1 MATLSH
7 DSSGFLTGE
16 RLVVGIDA
24 VKSDT
29 DEILA
34 LMRAGMAQNKSSGE
48 KSQQALEDIRRNTKQ
63 TREVGESSAGGERR
77 GQSRERTITRQ
88 AAEAETRTRTAAGQ
102 ARSAEERQRE
112 RDERGRFVARS
123 RNDDG
128 GDDED
133 SPKKQGMLS
142 RLVDAMKHR
151 MGIGGPDTEN
161 LDPTVTALHEASQL
175 LSPVARIGGAVFKA
189 GGWLFGKR
197 KDDLPKDQKKHNK
210 KTETLLGK
218 ILKSL
223 GRHGVG
229 NDNGLRLP
237 IIGGFIGGMFEHF
250 APLITRMLGGVL
262 PMAGRMMRGGAAAL
276 GIGAAWEGGQAIGK
290 WIYDTFQPQIA
301 SVADAIG
308 STVKGAIAAY
318 DSGVS
323 TLSGWMETTVK
334 GYETTVQAASDG
346 IEWIAGKLGWLK
358 DAGSKVADAAKD
370 GYNWMVDKASHG
382 MEWLGNKVGFS
393 PAATP
398 KNANAYNDVMQQE
411 YAAAGFSP
419 EEAVLLKGQVQ
430 AESGFNPLAVSSKG
444 AFGLTQFTP
453 ETAKQY
459 GVIPGDSP
467 EAIRSQ
473 IRGQAKYMAY
483 LKKRYGGDMD
493 KALAGYNAG
502 EGNVDKALKQA
513 KTHGGDWRSYLP
525 KPDETLSYIGRAK
538 QYASQYSAGIGQP
551 MSSDAMFSAV
561 KTASMIGA
569 MTIPRA
575 PASPAANYVLRI
587 PPAPKVQQQVG
598 GRNTPMPVVIQ
609 SSPSEIT
616 QNVADRDLAHAI
628 TGGLGMSLLRGQ

>member
-34 LMRAGMAQNKSSGE
+34 LMRAGMAQNKSAGE

-63 TREVGESSAGGERR
+63 TREVGGNAASGERSAGG
-77 GQSRERTITRQ
+77 GSQQTITRQ
-88 AAEAETRTRTAAGQ
+88 AAEAESRTRTAAGQ

-112 RDERGRFVARS
+112 RDERGRFVARN

-151 MGIGGPDTEN
+151 IGIGGPDSDN

-189 GGWLFGKR
+189 GGLLFGKR
-197 KDDLPKDQKKHNK
+197 KDDTPKDQKKHNK
-210 KTETLLGK
+210 KTERLLGE
-218 ILKSL
+218 ILEALEQRRGGNGSGL
-223 GRHGVG
+223 G
-229 NDNGLRLP
+229 LP
-237 IIGGFIGGMFEHF
+237 VIGGFIGGLVEHF
-250 APLITRMLGGVL
+250 APMITNVLGGIL
-262 PMAGRMMRGGAAAL
+262 PMGGKLMRGGAAAL
-276 GIGAAWEGGQAIGK
+276 GVGAAWEGGQAIGK

-301 SVADAIG
+301 DVADAIG

-318 DSGVS
+318 DSAVS

-334 GYETTVQAASDG
+334 GYESTVDTVSQG

-358 DAGSKVADAAKD
+358 DAGGAVK
-370 GYNWMVDKASHG
+370 GF
-382 MEWLGNKVGFS
+382 LGLGG
-393 PAATP
+393 PDMP
-398 KNANAYNDVMQQE
+398 KNANDYNNVMQQE
-411 YAAAGFSP
+411 YSAAGFSP
-419 EEAVLLKGQVQ
+419 EEAALLKGQVQ
-430 AESGFNPLAVSSKG
+430 AESNFNPLATSSKG
-444 AFGLTQFTP
+444 AFGLTQFMP

-473 IRGQAKYMAY
+473 IRGQAQYMAS

-502 EGNVDKALKQA
+502 EGNVDKAIDKSKVLGGSW
-513 KTHGGDWRSYLP
+513 KTYLP
-525 KPDETLSYIGRAK
+525 KPLETLPYIGKAK
-538 QYASQYSAGIGQP
+538 QYGSQYTTGISQAAQ
-551 MSSDAMFSAV
+551 SDSLYPTM
-561 KTASMIGA
+561 KTASMMGA
-569 MTIPRA
+569 MTIPSA
-575 PASPAANYVLRI
+575 PASPVSNYVSRI

-598 GRNTPMPVVIQ
+598 GRNAPMPVVIQ
-609 SSPSEIT
+609 NSPAEIS
-616 QNVADRDLAHAI
+616 QNVADRNLAHAI
-628 TGGLGMSLLRGQ
+628 TGGLGMDFMRGQ